1 MTTRIGTKRA
11 SRTRGSRAQGC
22 ADCSVS
28 TMANV
33 HDEDG
38 TRQEEGYAQTLHNM
52 VCLDTTSLAYQNAST
67 LGIPVG
73 PDVGELR

>member
-1 MTTRIGTKRA
+1 
-11 SRTRGSRAQGC
+11 
-22 ADCSVS
+22 
-28 TMANV
+28 MANV